1 MATDYYGVL
10 GLTPGA
16 SDNDIKRAYRKLA
29 RDLHP
34 DVNPDPGAKER
45 FQEVNRA
52 YQALTDPEKRRI
64 VDLGGAPFDAGAAAG
79 AGSPFTTGFG
89 GLGDI
94 MDAFFGGGAGT
105 RGARRR
111 AQGGGTSTRGPRSR
125 VRAGGDALIRVE
137 LDLDETAFG
146 TTKEITVD
154 TAVLCTTC
162 TGAGTAPGTHA
173 TTCTTCAGRGE
184 VQSVQR
190 SFLGQVVS
198 TRTCPSCGGTG
209 QIIPEPCPQCGGD
222 GRVRARRTIPVKVPA
237 GVEDGMRIRL
247 TGHGEV
253 GSGGGPAGDLYVE
266 IHERPHPVFPRDG
279 EDLHCRVTLPMT
291 SAALGTTLNLETLDG
306 ETDLDIKPG
315 TQSGSVLTLRGQ
327 GAPRLRAT
335 GRGSL
340 VVHVE
345 VQTPTRLDPEQEKLL
360 RELAALRGEDRPE
373 SHHEAQGGL
382 FSRVRDAFNG
392 R

>member
-10 GLTPGA
+10 GLAPGA
-16 SDNDIKRAYRKLA
+16 SDTDIKRAFRKLA

-45 FQEVNRA
+45 FQEITRA
-52 YQALTDPEKRRI
+52 YEALTDPEKRRI
-64 VDLGGAPFDAGAAAG
+64 VDLGGDPFDAGAGSAG
-79 AGSPFTTGFG
+79 NPFAGGFG

-94 MDAFFGGGAGT
+94 MDAFFGGAS
-105 RGARRR
+105 A
-111 AQGGGTSTRGPRSR
+111 RGPRSR
-125 VRAGGDALIRVE
+125 VRAGRDALIPIE
-137 LDLDETAFG
+137 LELDETVFG
-146 TTKEITVD
+146 TTKDITVD

-162 TGAGTAPGTHA
+162 SGAGTAPGTHPA
-173 TTCTTCAGRGE
+173 TCVTCSGRGE

-190 SFLGQVVS
+190 GLLGQVVS
-198 TRTCPSCGGTG
+198 SRTCPTCAGTG
-209 QIIPEPCPQCGGD
+209 QVIPDPCPQCGGD
-222 GRVRARRTIPVKVPA
+222 GRVRARRTIPVKIPA

-253 GSGGGPAGDLYVE
+253 GPGGGPAGDLYVE
-266 IHERPHPVFPRDG
+266 VHERPHPVFTRDG

-291 SAALGTTLNLETLDG
+291 AAALGTTLNLTTLEG
-306 ETDLDIKPG
+306 ETDLDIRPG

-335 GRGSL
+335 GRGNL
-340 VVHVE
+340 LVHVE

-360 RELAALRGEDRPE
+360 RELAALRGEDQP
-373 SHHEAQGGL
+373 HGGAQHPQGGL

>member
-1 MATDYYGVL
+1 MPTDYYAVL
-10 GLTPGA
+10 GLARGA
-16 SDNDIKRAYRKLA
+16 TDNEIKRAYRRLA

-34 DVNPDPGAKER
+34 DVNPDPAAKER

-52 YQALTDPEKRRI
+52 YQALTDPDKRRI
-64 VDLGGAPFDAGAAAG
+64 VDLGGDPFDTAG
-79 AGSPFTTGFG
+79 AGAGGGNPFGAGFG

-94 MDAFFGGGAGT
+94 MDAFFGGGA
-105 RGARRR
+105 A
-111 AQGGGTSTRGPRSR
+111 TRGPRSR

-137 LDLDETAFG
+137 LDLDETVFG
-146 TTKEITVD
+146 TTKELTVD

-162 TGAGTAPGTHA
+162 SGAGTAPGTHP
-173 TTCTTCAGRGE
+173 TTCTTCSGRGE

-198 TRTCPSCGGTG
+198 SRTCPTCAGTG
-209 QIIPEPCPQCGGD
+209 QVIPEPCPQCAGD

-253 GSGGGPAGDLYVE
+253 GPGGGPAGDLYVE
-266 IHERPHPVFPRDG
+266 IHERPHAVFTRDG

-291 SAALGTTLNLETLDG
+291 SAALGTTLNLTTLDG
-306 ETDLDIKPG
+306 ETELDIKPG
-315 TQSGSVLTLRGQ
+315 TQSGSVLTLRAQ

-335 GRGSL
+335 GRGNL
-340 VVHVE
+340 LVHVE
-345 VQTPTRLDPEQEKLL
+345 VQTPTKLDAEQEKLL
-360 RELAALRGEDRPE
+360 RELATLRGEDTAGSTRE
-373 SHHEAQGGL
+373 SQQGF
-382 FSRVRDAFNG
+382 FSRVRDAWNG
-392 R
+392 HA